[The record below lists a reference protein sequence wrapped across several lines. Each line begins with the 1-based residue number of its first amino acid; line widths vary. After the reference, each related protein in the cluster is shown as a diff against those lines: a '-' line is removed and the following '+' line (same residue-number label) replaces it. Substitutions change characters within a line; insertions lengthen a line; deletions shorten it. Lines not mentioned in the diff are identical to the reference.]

1 MIGSMLSGLRYLC
14 GLVFCA
20 ALLSGV
26 PVQAQVES
34 AKYDALKAGPAVGTQ
49 IPHDLKTVDH
59 RNQHQDFKSLAH
71 KKGLV
76 ILFSRSLDW

>member
-1 MIGSMLSGLRYLC
+1 MMKWIKLATVAAFAATLS
-14 GLVFCA
+14 VSAPA
-20 ALLSGV
+20 AAS
-26 PVQAQVES
+26 Q
-34 AKYDALKAGPAVGTQ
+34 YDTLKAGPPVGAK

-59 RNQHQDFKSLAH
+59 QNQHQDFKSLAY